1 MIRNSPNQSRKL
13 LQYYEHEKLTA
24 QCVFSVEG
32 SNKRAKE
39 EAIAFNFTHYLE
51 DVEEGLITTTVLDPE
66 TDEIHTS
73 KVELA
78 HVLQFVI
85 GCPGLPA
92 TGFHTNLTIVFDH
105 EEIQRKLSANTCS
118 CTLNIPVCDLLASY
132 ESFKSEFT
140 ECIFSSPGF
149 GKV

>member
-1 MIRNSPNQSRKL
+1 M
-13 LQYYEHEKLTA
+13 
-24 QCVFSVEG
+24 EG

-51 DVEEGLITTTVLDPE
+51 DVEEGLITSTVLDPE
-66 TDEIHTS
+66 TDEVHTS
-73 KVELA
+73 KVGLA

-92 TGFHTNLTIVFDH
+92 TGFHTNVTIDFDH

-118 CTLNIPVCDLLASY
+118 CTLNIPVCELLASY

-140 ECIFSSPGF
+140 ECILSSPGF